1 MTYLARLKQ
10 SRSGPAL
17 PELTEHPSGG
27 FGSADARTFSAD
39 FVQAPA
45 PPEDKPSR
53 LQSMEDE
60 ALTWLRRFLQYD
72 TVPMDSVEAAAR
84 SHGLSWLMVKRV
96 ASNHVIEIPARMSRS
111 SYWKLPKPIRWQ
123 PDDRIL

>member
-10 SRSGPAL
+10 IKSGPAL
-17 PELTEHPSGG
+17 PELPEHPSGG
-27 FGSADARTFSAD
+27 FGSADAGTSRAD

-53 LQSMEDE
+53 LRSMEGE

-96 ASNHVIEIPARMSRS
+96 ASNYVIEIPARMSRS

-123 PDDRIL
+123 PDDRIP

>member
-1 MTYLARLKQ
+1 MRYLARLKQ
-10 SRSGPAL
+10 IKSGPAL

-27 FGSADARTFSAD
+27 FGSAYAGTSSAD
-39 FVQAPA
+39 FVQAPT

-84 SHGLSWLMVKRV
+84 SHGLSWLIVKRV
-96 ASNHVIEIPARMSRS
+96 ALNQVIEIPARMSRS
-111 SYWKLPKPIRWQ
+111 SYWKPPKPIRWQ